1 MHYDK
6 TSNVLA
12 NGLKLS
18 VFGVSILTI
27 SVLVVLGFSL
37 FPSATTESF
46 EAPSNSLQVVAVHE
60 QREWIPELP
69 VRLVIPAIEVDAKVQ
84 HVGLSPDDNE
94 EMDVPSNF
102 TDVGWYQ
109 HGVRPGMRGSAVIAG
124 HLNGKEVP
132 EAVFYDLHTLQI
144 GDEIV
149 IMSEERIEDIFYVV
163 KIETYAYDAPT
174 DEVFVSTDG
183 KARLNLITCS
193 GEWLPEDS
201 VYNQRTVVFAERF
214 TDVE

>member
-37 FPSATTESF
+37 FSSATTESF